1 MFVALGSRHPRHG
14 PAVGSRG
21 LRNRPQKGTV
31 RASVAAPALVWAASI
46 IALLILVIRAAREKG
61 REEGGDKGAEIRGS
75 TLGVRALIHGR
86 ETRGSHHGERAL
98 KALTSSLISSFAP
111 RL

>member
-31 RASVAAPALVWAASI
+31 RASVAAPALVWAPFI
-46 IALLILVIRAAREKG
+46 IALLILVIRAAR
-61 REEGGDKGAEIRGS
+61 DS
-75 TLGVRALIHGR
+75 VRSR
-86 ETRGSHHGERAL
+86 
-98 KALTSSLISSFAP
+98 
-111 RL
+111 